1 MYRNIRCFVLFLMVS
16 GWIAPAFCID
26 LGDLNPTDPAKGTI
40 DDAKKAASDLLAEAQ
55 RTGNGLES
63 NLASQLDAVAQSALL
78 LLGNDLSKN
87 IGQLNTAEQQAL
99 VALVKLQKSIKV
111 DLDKAYDLK
120 DTTVVDLTQWES
132 GWWIAHTPDFY
143 VETIKNTA
151 FLPQPGDYHVT
162 IIAYGFGINAESKA
176 DVSATLEG
184 TPLKFAEVDQSKNG
198 VAIMAIPNDALN
210 AYFQPNSLKVVT
222 LNLSIT
228 ISRHHFL
235 GWRSNH
241 YEFPVHLTLYPA
253 QVATAIL
260 HVSTPIYKW
269 VDVGDVLSPVYTTPD
284 KNGCKGG
291 PDCRANNGAIDIR
304 VVGALTGPPCLAHSA
319 SPPQF

>member
-1 MYRNIRCFVLFLMVS
+1 MRSRR
-16 GWIAPAFCID
+16 AP
-26 LGDLNPTDPAKGTI
+26 
-40 DDAKKAASDLLAEAQ
+40 S
-55 RTGNGLES
+55 
-63 NLASQLDAVAQSALL
+63 

-198 VAIMAIPNDALN
+198 VAIMAIPNDVLN
-210 AYFQPNSLKVVT
+210 AYFQPNS
-222 LNLSIT
+222 
-228 ISRHHFL
+228 
-235 GWRSNH
+235 
-241 YEFPVHLTLYPA
+241 
-253 QVATAIL
+253 
-260 HVSTPIYKW
+260 
-269 VDVGDVLSPVYTTPD
+269 
-284 KNGCKGG
+284 
-291 PDCRANNGAIDIR
+291 
-304 VVGALTGPPCLAHSA
+304 
-319 SPPQF
+319 

>member
-132 GWWIAHTPDFY
+132 GWWICAYPRLLRRNHQKYSIPAAARRLSRNDHHLWFWY
-143 VETIKNTA
+143 QRREQGRRLRNFRRNSVEVRR
-151 FLPQPGDYHVT
+151 G
-162 IIAYGFGINAESKA
+162 
-176 DVSATLEG
+176 
-184 TPLKFAEVDQSKNG
+184 
-198 VAIMAIPNDALN
+198 
-210 AYFQPNSLKVVT
+210 
-222 LNLSIT
+222 
-228 ISRHHFL
+228 
-235 GWRSNH
+235 
-241 YEFPVHLTLYPA
+241 
-253 QVATAIL
+253 
-260 HVSTPIYKW
+260 
-269 VDVGDVLSPVYTTPD
+269 
-284 KNGCKGG
+284 
-291 PDCRANNGAIDIR
+291 
-304 VVGALTGPPCLAHSA
+304 
-319 SPPQF
+319 